1 VGTNPTLKL
10 CLGGVLLA
18 NIEEKT
24 EKLLEGKISELGYE
38 LYDIEY
44 VKEGQNYYLRVYID
58 NENGINLED
67 CEKVSNGIDDIL
79 DEANYIKEQYFLEV
93 SSPGIERVLRK
104 NKHLEKYIGEEIEIK
119 LFKPIN
125 KQKQYIGILE
135 NFDNENIKIN
145 VNEEI
150 LEISRKDI
158 SQIKT
163 IYNW

>member
-24 EKLLEGKISELGYE
+24 EKLLESKISELGYE
-38 LYDIEY
+38 LYDVEY

-67 CEKVSNGIDDIL
+67 CEKVSNGINDIL

-104 NKHLEKYIGEEIEIK
+104 DRHLEKYIGTEIEIK

-125 KQKQYIGILE
+125 KQKQYIGILDS
-135 NFDNENIKIN
+135 FDSENIKIN

>member
-1 VGTNPTLKL
+1 MGTNPTLKL

-67 CEKVSNGIDDIL
+67 CEKVSNGINDIL

-104 NKHLEKYIGEEIEIK
+104 DKHLEKYVEEEIEIK

-125 KQKQYIGILE
+125 KQKQYIGILDS
-135 NFDNENIKIN
+135 FDSENIKIN